1 MASNFRARKLL
12 ATLTYVIVVC
22 TGSAP
27 AQAITLEEAVRAA
40 VTTNPT
46 ARAAEAGVQASAMEL
61 LQLEREYLPSLNLYG
76 ELGAT
81 WFDDP
86 DRLNIIDQKD
96 TKIYRDVGI
105 VGEFTIFDGYR
116 RSNLVYQNAA
126 ALDGSIFRLFDASET
141 MALNAV
147 EAYVDVLR
155 HRSLLQVTIDNIARH
170 REIIEQVDEL
180 VEAGRLHASTGFEAA
195 ERLFAAKLSKLEVTR
210 ALYDA
215 NSRFLAVVGK
225 DPDNHMHVPFLHNL
239 PMDKR
244 DFVIRSVR
252 ENFRLKQ
259 FESNIMATEF
269 REGVDTSNELP
280 QVRLQAGARHGQ
292 DVSGTSG
299 SESDVFVGVR
309 VDWEFYAGGRDAR
322 RRALQYRTSE
332 ARAERDAV
340 RREVFE
346 LAEQTWHAYDTNIE
360 RTVLLSRRLSAAR
373 KTSEQY
379 EEQFQAGSHSLL
391 DVLDAERTIFNVRF
405 EQVSA
410 QSSYVF
416 SQYRLLAS
424 QSQLAKHFKVTSANV
439 ALDPNFVSRATTASR
454 PQTIFN
460 TEIRSL
466 E

>member
-61 LQLEREYLPSLNLYG
+61 LQLEREYLLSLKLYG
-76 ELGAT
+76 ELGTT

-180 VEAGRLHASTGFEAA
+180 VEAGRLPASTGFEAA
-195 ERLFAAKLSKLEVTR
+195 ERLSARESTRQTSCRKSGYRQGRAMARMLAALLVVNQMSSLASGWIGNSTPGAAMPAAGLCNTAPAKQGPNATLCAARCLSWP
-210 ALYDA
+210 
-215 NSRFLAVVGK
+215 N
-225 DPDNHMHVPFLHNL
+225 
-239 PMDKR
+239 
-244 DFVIRSVR
+244 
-252 ENFRLKQ
+252 
-259 FESNIMATEF
+259 
-269 REGVDTSNELP
+269 
-280 QVRLQAGARHGQ
+280 RHGMPTIPTLNAPFSSVVACLQ
-292 DVSGTSG
+292 RAKPRNNTKNSSKPDRAAFWTCWMRKGRSSTSVLNR
-299 SESDVFVGVR
+299 S
-309 VDWEFYAGGRDAR
+309 AR
-322 RRALQYRTSE
+322 
-332 ARAERDAV
+332 
-340 RREVFE
+340 
-346 LAEQTWHAYDTNIE
+346 
-360 RTVLLSRRLSAAR
+360 
-373 KTSEQY
+373 
-379 EEQFQAGSHSLL
+379 
-391 DVLDAERTIFNVRF
+391 
-405 EQVSA
+405 
-410 QSSYVF
+410 
-416 SQYRLLAS
+416 
-424 QSQLAKHFKVTSANV
+424 
-439 ALDPNFVSRATTASR
+439 SRAMYSASTAFWPPKASWPSISR
-454 PQTIFN
+454 SPVPMLPLTR
-460 TEIRSL
+460 TL
-466 E
+466 